1 MMNPDGMMGTYI
13 VMPEWKLYL
22 PWWCVLIIAAIV
34 AFLTLIGYLS
44 VRKMLA
50 GTAADALR
58 PYTPRKVKK
67 LLMEKTR
74 LWNRMSFGTKWNLRD
89 IFRHKSRSLMT
100 LVGLVGCM
108 VLLVGAFGMNDTA
121 RGFVNK
127 FYKDVMTYETR
138 IYVSTNSDKKQSE
151 INEIARDVAAKA
163 DGDYSSSISVKIT
176 DKPISLDVYNLQKGV
191 VGFLSED
198 SRRMD
203 LPDNG
208 AIVCMRI
215 AKEYDLKVG
224 DMVTLSPYGT
234 SEKYDVKIVGFNRS
248 LTESISISEGYA
260 EMLMSGDIKLTE
272 SSAYMINS
280 VYTGLD
286 KEQFKLTSAYDT
298 YKENLTLQSQKD
310 IANSFDNF
318 MKILNLSIAVL
329 IVFAVVLGVVVL
341 YNLGTMSYTERY
353 REMATLKVVGFKDRQ
368 IGKLLIS
375 QNLWL
380 TVIGVILGLFA
391 GVGVLNILMVM
402 LASEYEMQ
410 IILGPVTYIVS
421 IFVTFGV
428 SLVVGLLVAGK
439 NKKINMA
446 EALKGAD

>member
-1 MMNPDGMMGTYI
+1 
-13 VMPEWKLYL
+13 
-22 PWWCVLIIAAIV
+22 
-34 AFLTLIGYLS
+34 
-44 VRKMLA
+44 
-50 GTAADALR
+50 
-58 PYTPRKVKK
+58 
-67 LLMEKTR
+67 
-74 LWNRMSFGTKWNLRD
+74 
-89 IFRHKSRSLMT
+89 
-100 LVGLVGCM
+100 
-108 VLLVGAFGMNDTA
+108 
-121 RGFVNK
+121 
-127 FYKDVMTYETR
+127 
-138 IYVSTNSDKKQSE
+138 
-151 INEIARDVAAKA
+151 